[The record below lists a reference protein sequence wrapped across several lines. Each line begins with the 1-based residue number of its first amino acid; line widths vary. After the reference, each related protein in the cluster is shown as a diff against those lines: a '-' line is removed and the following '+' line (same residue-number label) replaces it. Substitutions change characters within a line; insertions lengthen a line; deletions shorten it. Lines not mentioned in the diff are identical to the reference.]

1 LIYQTTNSARDA
13 SDIFQYSPGYGKTGG
28 AADAFIASGQNWDTI
43 KIRMDATNAGTTYST
58 EVYFDKWAGATI
70 AGLQLPDYA
79 NYNVIDKNVTNLVV
93 TSNYTGT
100 GKVKTGSFA
109 LGRVEI
115 WPYNYSP
122 ARSGLSPQGDPSTYD
137 YDDTVSVVANGHGS
151 FQVHNLTDTQTIIAW
166 NMHRLAGPPDLG
178 MGPGPVGSPDWTSQG
193 NASWTN
199 TNFLI
204 QISVG
209 LSTTTGTISAPT
221 ASGTLSKGKSVVLTA
236 ITNGPGRVTFYTRGK
251 KIPGCVA
258 VQTADYSG
266 TLKAI
271 CTFKPSTSGATKISA
286 SYVASSS
293 SYTNANSSASEIMIG
308 RRSDNR

>member
-13 SDIFQYSPGYGKTGG
+13 SDIFQYSAGYGKTGG
-28 AADAFIASGQNWDTI
+28 AADSFIASGQSWDTI
-43 KIRMDATNAGTTYST
+43 KIRMDATTGGTTYST

-115 WPYNYSP
+115 WPYNYQTT
-122 ARSGLSPQGDPSTYD
+122 RSGLLPQGDNGTYD
-137 YDDTVSVVANGHGS
+137 YDDTVSVVSNGHGS

-193 NASWTN
+193 NATWTN

-209 LSTTTGTISAPT
+209 VSTSAGIISAPT
-221 ASGTLSKGKSVVLTA
+221 GSGIFSKSKVMTLTA
-236 ITNGPGRVTFYTRGK
+236 ITNGPGKVTFYARGK
-251 KIPGCVA
+251 RIPGCVS
-258 VQTADYSG
+258 VSVVDYSG

-271 CTFKPSTSGATKISA
+271 CNMKPSTSGSMKVYA
-286 SYVASSS
+286 SYTSNTSA
-293 SYTNANSSASEIMIG
+293 YTNAQSSTSDFVIG
-308 RRSDNR
+308 RRSGNR